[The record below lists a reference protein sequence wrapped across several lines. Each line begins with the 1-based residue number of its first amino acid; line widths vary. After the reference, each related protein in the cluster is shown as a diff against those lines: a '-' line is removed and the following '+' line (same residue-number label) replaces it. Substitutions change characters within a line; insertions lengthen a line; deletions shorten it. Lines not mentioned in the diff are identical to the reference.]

1 MSEKRTASR
10 KWGKEAKSVFR
21 GVCKL
26 YDLAD
31 HEVETLSRACDQ
43 LDHAIRAGR
52 EVERDGVTLIDRFGQ
67 TREHPALNTER
78 ACLNTYRLL
87 MRELKL
93 DGAGT
98 TDDHARLYPR

>member
-1 MSEKRTASR
+1 MGEKHTASR

-31 HEVETLSRACDQ
+31 HEAETLARACQQ

-52 EVERDGVTLIDRFGQ
+52 EVERDGVSTTDRFGQ
-67 TREHPALNTER
+67 TREHPALASER
-78 ACLNTYRLL
+78 QCLNSYRLL
-87 MRELKL
+87 MRELRL